1 MNLIRVAHVPP
12 AAVELSASV
21 ADAVRAMVDNGVGA
35 VAVVDLGIL
44 KGIFS
49 ERDLMKKVIYR
60 SLSPDKTPVA
70 EVMTA
75 EVESIRAEMQPAD
88 ALRLLVERHFRHL
101 PIVDEHG
108 KVQGILSIRNLLEHM
123 VEELEDSVN
132 SLTSYFAA
140 DGPGG

>member
-1 MNLIRVAHVPP
+1 MNLMRVAHVPP
-12 AAVELSASV
+12 AAVELSGSV
-21 ADAVRAMVDNGVGA
+21 ADAVRAMVNSGVGA

-60 SLSPDKTPVA
+60 NLSPDKTPVA
-70 EVMTA
+70 DVMTV

-88 ALRLLVERHFRHL
+88 ALRLMLERHFRHL

>member
-1 MNLIRVAHVPP
+1 MNLMRVAHVPP
-12 AAVELSASV
+12 AAVELSGSV
-21 ADAVRAMVDNGVGA
+21 ADAVRAMVNNGVGA
-35 VAVVDLGIL
+35 VAVVDLGVL

-60 SLSPDKTPVA
+60 NLSPDKTPVA
-70 EVMTA
+70 EVMTV

-88 ALRLLVERHFRHL
+88 ALRLMLERHFRHL
-101 PIVDEHG
+101 PIVDEYG

-123 VEELEDSVN
+123 VVELEDSVN

>member
-1 MNLIRVAHVPP
+1 MNLMRIAHVPP
-12 AAVELSASV
+12 AAVELSGSV

-70 EVMTA
+70 EVMTV
-75 EVESIRAEMQPAD
+75 EVESIKAEMQPAD
-88 ALRLLVERHFRHL
+88 ALRLMLERHFRHL
-101 PIVDEHG
+101 PIVDDHG

>member
-1 MNLIRVAHVPP
+1 MNLMRVAHVPP

-21 ADAVRAMVDNGVGA
+21 ADAVRAMVNNGVGA

-60 SLSPDKTPVA
+60 NLSPDKTPVA
-70 EVMTA
+70 EVMTV

-88 ALRLLVERHFRHL
+88 ALRLMIERHFRHL

>member
-1 MNLIRVAHVPP
+1 MNLMRVAHVPP

-21 ADAVRAMVDNGVGA
+21 ADGVKAMVDNGVGA

-60 SLSPDKTPVA
+60 SLSPDKTPIA
-70 EVMTA
+70 EVMTV

-88 ALRLLVERHFRHL
+88 ALRLMLERHFRHL

-108 KVQGILSIRNLLEHM
+108 KVQGIVSIRNLLEHM

>member
-1 MNLIRVAHVPP
+1 
-12 AAVELSASV
+12 
-21 ADAVRAMVDNGVGA
+21 MVNSGVGA

-60 SLSPDKTPVA
+60 NLSPDKTPVA
-70 EVMTA
+70 EVMTV

-88 ALRLLVERHFRHL
+88 ALRLMLERHFRHL

-108 KVQGILSIRNLLEHM
+108 KVQGILSIRNLLGHM
-123 VEELEDSVN
+123 VEEVEASVK

-140 DGPGG
+140 DGPVG

>member
-1 MNLIRVAHVPP
+1 MNLMRIAHVPP
-12 AAVELSASV
+12 AAVELSGSV

-60 SLSPDKTPVA
+60 NLSPDKTPVA
-70 EVMTA
+70 EVMTV
-75 EVESIRAEMQPAD
+75 EVESSKAEMLPAD
-88 ALRLLVERHFRHL
+88 ALRLMLERHFRHL
-101 PIVDEHG
+101 PIVDESG

>member
-1 MNLIRVAHVPP
+1 MNLMRVAHVPP

-21 ADAVRAMVDNGVGA
+21 ADGVKAMVDNGVGA

-60 SLSPDKTPVA
+60 SLSPDKTPIA
-70 EVMTA
+70 EVMTV

-88 ALRLLVERHFRHL
+88 ALRLMMERHFRHL

-108 KVQGILSIRNLLEHM
+108 KVQGIVSIRNLLEHM

>member
-1 MNLIRVAHVPP
+1 MNLMRVAHVPP

-21 ADAVRAMVDNGVGA
+21 ADGVKAMVDNGVGA

-60 SLSPDKTPVA
+60 NLSPDKTPVA
-70 EVMTA
+70 EVMTV
-75 EVESIRAEMQPAD
+75 EVESIKAEMLPAD
-88 ALRLLVERHFRHL
+88 ALRLMLERHFRHL
-101 PIVDEHG
+101 PIVDESG

>member
-1 MNLIRVAHVPP
+1 MNLMRIAHVPP
-12 AAVELSASV
+12 AAVELSGSV

-60 SLSPDKTPVA
+60 SLSPDKTPIA
-70 EVMTA
+70 EVMTV

-88 ALRLLVERHFRHL
+88 ALRLMLERHFRHL

-108 KVQGILSIRNLLEHM
+108 KVQGIVSIRNLLEHM